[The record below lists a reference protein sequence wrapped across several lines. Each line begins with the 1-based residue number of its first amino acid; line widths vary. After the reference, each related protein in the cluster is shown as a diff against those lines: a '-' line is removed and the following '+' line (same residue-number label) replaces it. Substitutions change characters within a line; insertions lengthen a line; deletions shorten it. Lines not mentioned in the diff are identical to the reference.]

1 MAYRRLTTTRLKV
14 LSGILVIFGSG
25 ASAAD
30 EPSPTPTPR
39 AAGGQSLNEVAKN
52 KKLKG
57 DSAGAT
63 GGSIVI
69 TNENLSD
76 YASKGGLTTANP
88 GKNPATRG
96 VHAGTNVSVIDSET
110 SEQNK
115 RKHYWQTKYTQQ
127 LERIASIKS
136 QIKDLDLEIPALW
149 NEFFARDDPMY
160 RDGVIK
166 PKIDRS
172 LVRRE
177 ELAKLLQEEEPKLAK
192 IKEEARQ
199 DGGEPGWWRDIKEPT
214 PRPQNPNTGPGDAIR
229 LDDRGSTKPP
239 N

>member
-1 MAYRRLTTTRLKV
+1 MADRWLVTARLKA
-14 LSGILVIFGSG
+14 LSGVLAIFGTVVF
-25 ASAAD
+25 AAD

-39 AAGGQSLNEVAKN
+39 ATRGQSLTDVAKD

-57 DSAGAT
+57 DMAGGS

-88 GKNPATRG
+88 GKKPAGRG
-96 VHAGTNVSVIDSET
+96 VHAGANVSVVDSET

-115 RKHYWQTKYTQQ
+115 RKHYWQRKYLQQ
-127 LERIASIKS
+127 LDRIASIKS

-177 ELAKLLQEEEPKLAK
+177 ELANLLQEEEPKLAK

-199 DGGEPGWWRDIKEPT
+199 DGAEPGWWRNITEPT
-214 PRPQNPNTGPGDAIR
+214 PRPQNPKTGPGDAIR
-229 LDDRGSTKPP
+229 LDDRGSTEPP
-239 N
+239 K